1 MCSLAGQVR
10 RCVRQ
15 ESGAIGSPKV
25 AHVIASGRELDKK
38 GPYAIRVQAHL
49 DESWS
54 QWFDG
59 WDIKHEGEDT
69 TVLTGRVAGQPALHR
84 LLAKIRDLGLPL
96 VSLNCVKPNEGE
108 VPEQLI

>member
-1 MCSLAGQVR
+1 M
-10 RCVRQ
+10 
-15 ESGAIGSPKV
+15 
-25 AHVIASGRELDKK
+25 ASERELDKEVA
-38 GPYAIRVQAHL
+38 YEIRVEAHL

-96 VSLNCVKPNEGE
+96 VSLNWVKRNDGE
-108 VPEQLI
+108 VPGELI